1 MTETRNEPV
10 EVPASADAPGR
21 FERMK
26 VEVVSGGTQRDTDPE
41 APEPMTM
48 FLGIAAW
55 IGLFV
60 VLALVSPWTLVFVVG
75 LVLSVI
81 LHEFGHFWTARRS
94 GMKVTQFFVGF
105 GPRVWSFH
113 HNGVEY
119 GLRALPLGGFVKII
133 GMTNMDEVA
142 EEDEAVTYRQASYPK
157 RMWVITAGSVMH
169 MILAVGLITSVYAV
183 WGQVRESGRVT
194 IREVVADSPAQAA
207 GFEGGDIVLS
217 VDGTAVADRDAF
229 TTILAAAQ
237 PGSTHEF
244 VVQRDGSELSL
255 SATLVQHPDVTDKVQ
270 GFLGVRSSSEERLP
284 TGNVVDAFKDGTQ
297 DLFVGMGQAVV
308 GVSKVINPVNVWGH
322 LVGTNDDI
330 TSRPGTVVGA
340 AKLSDDVGKYDG
352 WAGMLGFLALVNLSI
367 GVFNMFPLLPLD
379 GGHAAIATYERLR
392 SRKGR
397 RYYADVAKLMPVAA
411 ICIMLLAFMFLTGLY
426 LDTAG
431 GG

>member
-1 MTETRNEPV
+1 MTETRTEPT
-10 EVPASADAPGR
+10 R
-21 FERMK
+21 FDRMK
-26 VEVVSGGTQRDTDPE
+26 VEVVSGGTQREGDPE
-41 APEPMTM
+41 QPEPMTM
-48 FLGIAAW
+48 VLGIAAW

-60 VLALVSPWTLVFVVG
+60 VLAMVSPWTLVFVVG

-113 HNGVEY
+113 RNGIEY
-119 GLRALPLGGFVKII
+119 GLRALPLGGFVKIV
-133 GMTNMDEVA
+133 GMTNMDEVDPA
-142 EEDEAVTYRQASYPK
+142 DEDVTYRQGSYPK

-169 MILAVGLITSVYAV
+169 LLLAVILITSVYAV

-194 IREVVADSPAQAA
+194 IGEVVVDSPAADA

-229 TTILAAAQ
+229 TELIGAAE
-237 PGSTHEF
+237 PGTTHEF
-244 VVQRDGSELSL
+244 TVLRDGTELAL

-284 TGNVVDAFKDGTQ
+284 LNSVVEAFGEGTQ

-308 GVSKVINPVNVWGH
+308 GVAKVINPVNVWGH
-322 LVGTNDDI
+322 LVGTNTDV

-340 AKLSDDVGKYDG
+340 AKLSDDVGRYDG

-411 ICIMLLAFMFLTGLY
+411 VCIMLLAFMFLTGLY